1 MKSALI
7 AAVVAAVVAT
17 ASATAAVTVVIT
29 SKDIKNGTIQTID
42 ISAKAKSALKGN
54 RGARGP
60 AGARGP
66 TGAQGLA
73 GAAGAQGPPGIQGI
87 VAVTNTTS
95 VASEAVG
102 DITATCP
109 AGRSAVSG
117 GFLFAGIV
125 NASVNTGTGW
135 RVIGFN
141 DLLEATN
148 ISAVAYCSP
157 NVTVTSALVNG
168 GEADS
173 TVGAR
178 RSAGR

>member
-7 AAVVAAVVAT
+7 AAIVAAVVAT

-29 SKDIKNGTIQTID
+29 SKDIKNGTIQTLD
-42 ISAKAKSALKGN
+42 ISAKAKTALKGN

-66 TGAQGLA
+66 TGAQGPA
-73 GAAGAQGPPGIQGI
+73 GAAGAQGPPGIQSLQVVI
-87 VAVTNTTS
+87 NTTS
-95 VASEAVG
+95 VAVNAVG

-117 GFLFAGIV
+117 GFIFGGIV
-125 NASVNTGTGW
+125 NAGFNTGTGW
-135 RVIGFN
+135 RVAGFN
-141 DLLEATN
+141 DLTEATD

-157 NVTVTSALVNG
+157 NVTVTSSLVNSAK
-168 GEADS
+168 ADL
-173 TVGAR
+173 TLGAR
-178 RSAGR
+178 RSAGE